1 MLSTAGLA
9 TTATLKSVDNKIP
22 DVRNLAKKK
31 KIMMQKYQIFGLY
44 ILPHLITLIVQ
55 IIYRMQR

>member
-31 KIMMQKYQIFGLY
+31 RL
-44 ILPHLITLIVQ
+44 
-55 IIYRMQR
+55 